1 MKKFAIADVRF
12 SLEVA
17 ETSVLI
23 NNVNAPAPKPANVRL
38 MINITGLHAIVYK
51 NEEINDKKKE
61 ASKKGE
67 KEPKKLHADSGS
79 KLTKV
84 VTEPSVDY
92 KN

>member
-1 MKKFAIADVRF
+1 MKTEADQH
-12 SLEVA
+12 
-17 ETSVLI
+17 
-23 NNVNAPAPKPANVRL
+23 
-38 MINITGLHAIVYK
+38 GD
-51 NEEINDKKKE
+51 EINDKKKE